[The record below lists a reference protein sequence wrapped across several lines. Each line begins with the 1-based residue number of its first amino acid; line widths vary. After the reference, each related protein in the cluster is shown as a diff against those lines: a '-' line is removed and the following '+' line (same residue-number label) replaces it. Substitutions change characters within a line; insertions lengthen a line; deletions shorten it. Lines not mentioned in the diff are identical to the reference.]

1 MELLHPR
8 CAGLD
13 VHKDTVVACRRV
25 EGGGHLDQEVRTF
38 GTTTRELGGL
48 SDWLGEA
55 GITHVVME
63 ATGVYW
69 RPVWHILEGHFEL
82 ILANAQHVRNVPGRK
97 SDASD
102 AQWLAELLAHGLVR
116 GSFVPPSQVQEVRE
130 LTRTRKQLVRTI
142 SQNTQRI
149 QKTLEGANLKLSSV
163 VTDTLGV
170 TSRLILKALVKGE
183 TDPDVLADL
192 AQGRLKNKRSEL
204 VEALRGYVTEHHRFL
219 IGLHLRTIEALEKEI
234 ERIEKRLG
242 KLLKP
247 LAEQEARLMTI
258 HGVSTT
264 TAQVILGEIGWAM
277 ERFPTVAALISWA
290 GLCPQMHESA
300 GKKKRS
306 RIRKGASWL
315 KTVLVQA
322 AWAAVK
328 TKNSYLR
335 AKYLRIKSRRDAT
348 KAIVAI
354 ASDILQASYFILRD
368 GVEYKDLGP
377 DYYEHQDKN
386 RAVRRH
392 VKRLQAL
399 GYDVVIAPVA

>member
-1 MELLHPR
+1 MELLHAR
-8 CAGLD
+8 CTGLD
-13 VHKDTVVACRRV
+13 VHKDSVVACRRV
-25 EGGGHLDQEVRTF
+25 EAEGALQQEVRTF
-38 GTTTRELGGL
+38 GTTTRELGKL
-48 SDWLGEA
+48 ADWLAEA
-55 GITHVVME
+55 RITHVVME

-82 ILANAQHVRNVPGRK
+82 ILANAMHVRNVPGRK

-130 LTRTRKQLVRTI
+130 LTRTRRQLVRTI
-142 SQNTQRI
+142 AQNTQRI
-149 QKTLEGANLKLSSV
+149 QKVLEAANLKLASV

-170 TSRLILKALVKGE
+170 TSRLILKALHKGE
-183 TDPDVLADL
+183 TDPEVLADL
-192 AQGRLKNKRSEL
+192 ACGRLKNKRSEL
-204 VEALRGYVTEHHRFL
+204 VEALRGHVTDHHRFL
-219 IGLHLRTIEALEKEI
+219 IGLHLRTIEGLEKEI

-247 LAEQEARLMTI
+247 LAEQEARLATI
-258 HGVSTT
+258 PGVSTT
-264 TAQVILGEIGWAM
+264 VAQVILGEIGWAM
-277 ERFPTVAALISWA
+277 ERFATVAALISWA

-322 AWAAVK
+322 AWAAVR
-328 TKNSYLR
+328 TKGSYLR
-335 AKYLRIKSRRDAT
+335 SKFLRIKSRRGAT

-354 ASDILQASYFILRD
+354 AADILKAAYFILRD
-368 GVEYKDLGP
+368 GVDYKDLGP
-377 DYYEHQDKN
+377 DYYERQDKN

-392 VKRLQAL
+392 VKRLQDL
-399 GYDVVIAPVA
+399 GFEVVIAPVA

>member
-1 MELLHPR
+1 MELLHAR

-25 EGGGHLDQEVRTF
+25 EVGGRLDQEVRTF
-38 GTTTRELGGL
+38 GTTTRELGKL
-48 SDWLGEA
+48 ADWLA
-55 GITHVVME
+55 DARITHTVME

-82 ILANAQHVRNVPGRK
+82 ILANALHVRNVPGRK

-142 SQNTQRI
+142 TQNTQRI
-149 QKTLEGANLKLSSV
+149 QKTLEAANLKLASV

-170 TSRLILKALVKGE
+170 TSRLILKAFMKGE
-183 TDPDVLADL
+183 SDPEALADL
-192 AQGRLKNKRSEL
+192 ALGRLKNKRAEL
-204 VEALRGYVTEHHRFL
+204 VEALRGHITDHHRFL
-219 IGLHLRTIEALEKEI
+219 VGLHLRTIEGIEKEI

-247 LAEQEARLMTI
+247 LVEQEARLTTI

-264 TAQVILGEIGWAM
+264 VAQVILGEIGWAM
-277 ERFPTVAALISWA
+277 ERFATVAALISWA

-300 GKKKRS
+300 GKKKRN

-322 AWAAVK
+322 AWAAVR
-328 TKNSYLR
+328 TKASYFR
-335 AKYLRIKSRRDAT
+335 SKFLRIKSRRGAT

-354 ASDILQASYFILRD
+354 AADILKAAYFILRD
-368 GVEYKDLGP
+368 GVDYKDLGP
-377 DYYEHQDKN
+377 DYFEHQDKN
-386 RAVRRH
+386 RAVQRH
-392 VKRLQAL
+392 VKRLQSL
-399 GYDVVIAPVA
+399 GYEVVIAPVA